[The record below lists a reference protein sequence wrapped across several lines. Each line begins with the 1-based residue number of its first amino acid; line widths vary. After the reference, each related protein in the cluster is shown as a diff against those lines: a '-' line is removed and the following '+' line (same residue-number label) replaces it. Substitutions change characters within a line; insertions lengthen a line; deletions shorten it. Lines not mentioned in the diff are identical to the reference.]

1 MICSLRTWLIRLPA
15 LVCLIFPVAASAG
28 DEAPHF
34 SGDQGYLLQTGLS
47 LVAIPLTDD
56 DRLQHVAAGSAIS
69 AFATYKTGSFWKGCA
84 AALAAGIL
92 KEAYDDLSG
101 NGRFEARDV
110 GYTIAGCSFT
120 VRF

>member
-1 MICSLRTWLIRLPA
+1 MIGVSNTWMIRISA
-15 LVCLIFPVAASAG
+15 LVCFILPVAASAG
-28 DEAPHF
+28 DEASKF
-34 SGDQGYLLQTGLS
+34 SWEQGYLLQTGLS

-69 AFATYKTGSFWKGCA
+69 AFVTYKTGSFWKGCA
-84 AALAAGIL
+84 AALAAGVL

-101 NGRFEARDV
+101 SGRFEARDI

-120 VRF
+120 IRF

>member
-1 MICSLRTWLIRLPA
+1 MSGSSRTLFTRLPA
-15 LVCLIFPVAASAG
+15 LVLLILPLAVSAG
-28 DEAPHF
+28 DEAPYL
-34 SGDQGYLLQTGLS
+34 SWDQGYLLQTGLS
-47 LVAIPLTDD
+47 LAAIPMTDD

-69 AFATYKTGSFWKGCA
+69 AFVTYKTGSFWKGCA
-84 AALAAGIL
+84 TALAAGIL

-101 NGRFEARDV
+101 SGRFEARDV